1 MSSTIEHAVRRRTQH
16 PLSFMPS
23 YPFPWW
29 PWQWRAF
36 CQNVAFITFS
46 NHTISNKNNANKGL
60 IWVQQEMPYCC
71 AFIYHIFWYN
81 VHSYMYNSPAPAGF
95 PHQDLGS
102 EINLLRDWPTV
113 GDFLITRTCCPERMG
128 WQQQPKQRGILSC
141 AGQAVTLPA
150 EGLTFVGHAS
160 PEFPQKHTMKTHQN
174 GLWSRAGPKT
184 IWTNWFSRKNSR
196 KIVWKSRKQQLRL

>member
-46 NHTISNKNNANKGL
+46 NRTISNKNKANKGL

-128 WQQQPKQRGILSC
+128 WQQQPKQRGIRRWSSGHSARRGVNFC
-141 AGQAVTLPA
+141 WTRVT
-150 EGLTFVGHAS
+150 GIST
-160 PEFPQKHTMKTHQN
+160 KTHN
-174 GLWSRAGPKT
+174 ENPSKWSVVKGGTLNDLDELVFPEKQPE
-184 IWTNWFSRKNSR
+184 NCV
-196 KIVWKSRKQQLRL
+196 KI